1 MEARQVMQLPFTE
14 TQFLDNFGAFNAAL
28 WPVLAVLWVASL
40 VLATQLMRGRPRS
53 AALGLLLMAHWLW
66 AAGAYHAA
74 FFSRINPA
82 AWLFAALFTAQA
94 VALAWHATYGG
105 GLTFVWRRSWRHAG
119 AAVFILYALA
129 YPALV
134 QLTGHEPPRA
144 PLFGVPCPTAL
155 LTAGLL
161 LATEPPAPRGLLV
174 IPVAWSLLAG
184 TAALLLGVTPDLMLF
199 AAAAALVVDAAF
211 AAGRSR
217 RGRPSLVERERP
229 RAVDRLVAGA
239 NYRQVLAID
248 ITARPENIWPWLVQ
262 LGYQRG
268 GLYSYDWLDR
278 LFGFLDRPSADRILL
293 EYQDLRPGDVIP
305 MGRGGGFPVAAV
317 DPSRSLVLGGE
328 QDGLAW
334 GWELALEP
342 LGDRRT
348 RLVSRNLGR
357 TPGTWRSRVWLA
369 VLRPAAFIM
378 THRMLSGIRRR
389 AEAMARPDAG
399 ASLHHAA

>member
-1 MEARQVMQLPFTE
+1 MQLPFTE
-14 TQFLDNFGAFNAAL
+14 TQFLDNFGAFNSVL
-28 WPVLAVLWVASL
+28 WPALAVLWVASL
-40 VLATQLMRGRPRS
+40 VLTTQLMSGRPRS
-53 AALGLLLMAHWLW
+53 AALGILLIAHWLW
-66 AAGAYHAA
+66 SAGAYHAF

-94 VALAWHATYGG
+94 LAMLWYASRG

-119 AAVFILYALA
+119 AAVFIVYALA

-134 QLTGHEPPRA
+134 QLTGHQSPRA

-161 LATEPPAPRGLLV
+161 LATEPPAPRGLLI

-184 TAALLLGVTPDLMLF
+184 TAAVFLGVTPDLMLL
-199 AAAAALVVDAAF
+199 AAATALVADALL

-217 RGRPSLVERERP
+217 RGQLSLVERGRP
-229 RAVDRLVAGA
+229 RAVDGLVAGA

-248 ITARPENIWPWLVQ
+248 INARPEEIWPWLMQ

-278 LFGFLDRPSADRILL
+278 LFGFLDRPSADRILP
-293 EYQDLRPGDVIP
+293 EHQGLRPGDVIP
-305 MGRGGGFPVAAV
+305 IGRGGGFPVAAV
-317 DPSRSLVLGGE
+317 DPRRSLVLAGE
-328 QDGLAW
+328 QDGFAW
-334 GWELALEP
+334 GWELALDP

-348 RLVSRNLGR
+348 RLVSRSLGR
-357 TPGTWRSRVWLA
+357 TPDTWRSRASLA

-378 THRMLSGIRRR
+378 THRMLGGLKRR
-389 AEAMARPDAG
+389 AEAMARRDAG
-399 ASLHHAA
+399 APLHHAA

>member
-1 MEARQVMQLPFTE
+1 MQLPFSE
-14 TQFLDNFGAFNAAL
+14 AQFLDNFAAFNTAL
-28 WPVLAVLWVASL
+28 WPVLVVLWVASL
-40 VLATQLMRGRPRS
+40 VLTVQLLGGRPRS
-53 AALGLLLMAHWLW
+53 AAIGILLIAHWLW
-66 AAGAYHAA
+66 AAGAYHAV

-82 AWLFAALFTAQA
+82 AWLFAALFAAQA
-94 VALAWHATYGG
+94 IALLWYATRG

-119 AAVFILYALA
+119 AAVFIAYALA

-134 QLTGHEPPRA
+134 QLTGHQSPRA

-161 LATEPPAPRGLLV
+161 LATEPPAPRWILV

-199 AAAAALVVDAAF
+199 AAAVALGADAF
-211 AAGRSR
+211 FTAGRSR
-217 RGRPSLVERERP
+217 RVRPSVVERARP
-229 RAVDRLVAGA
+229 RAVDRVVAKP

-248 ITARPENIWPWLVQ
+248 INARPEDIWPWLMQ

-278 LFGFLDRPSADRILL
+278 IFGFLDRPSADRILP
-293 EYQDLRPGDVIP
+293 EYQGLRPGDVIP
-305 MGRGGGFPVAAV
+305 VGRGGGFPVAVV
-317 DPSRSLVLGGE
+317 DPRRSLVLAGE
-328 QDGLAW
+328 QDGFAW

-342 LGDRRT
+342 LDDRRT

-357 TPGTWRSRVWLA
+357 TPGTWRSRASLA
-369 VLRPAAFIM
+369 VLRPAAFLM
-378 THRMLSGIRRR
+378 THRMLGGIRRR
-389 AEAMARPDAG
+389 AEAMARRDAG

>member
-1 MEARQVMQLPFTE
+1 MQLPFSE
-14 TQFLDNFGAFNAAL
+14 TQFLDNFAAFNTAL
-28 WPVLAVLWVASL
+28 WPVLVALWVASL
-40 VLATQLMRGRPRS
+40 VLTVQLVGGRPRS
-53 AALGLLLMAHWLW
+53 AALGILLIAHWLW
-66 AAGAYHAA
+66 AAGAYHAF

-94 VALAWHATYGG
+94 VALSWYATRG
-105 GLTFVWRRSWRHAG
+105 GLTFVWRWSWRHVG

-134 QLTGHEPPRA
+134 QLSGHEPPRA

-161 LATEPPAPRGLLV
+161 LATEPPAPRGLLI
-174 IPVAWSLLAG
+174 IPVVWSLLAG
-184 TAALLLGVTPDLMLF
+184 TAAVLLGVTPDLMLF
-199 AAAAALVVDAAF
+199 VAATALVADAVF
-211 AAGRSR
+211 ATRRSR
-217 RGRPSLVERERP
+217 RARPSLVERARP
-229 RAVDRLVAGA
+229 RAVDGLVAGA

-248 ITARPENIWPWLVQ
+248 INARPEDIWPWLMQ

-278 LFGFLDRPSADRILL
+278 MFGFLDRPSADRILP
-293 EYQDLRPGDVIP
+293 EYQGLRPGDVIP
-305 MGRGGGFPVAAV
+305 VGRGGGFPVAAV
-317 DPSRSLVLGGE
+317 DPRRSLVLAGE
-328 QDGLAW
+328 QDGFAW

-342 LGDRRT
+342 LDERRT
-348 RLVSRNLGR
+348 RLVSRSLGR
-357 TPGTWRSRVWLA
+357 TPDTWRSRASLA

-378 THRMLSGIRRR
+378 THRMLGGIRRR
-389 AEAMARPDAG
+389 AEAMARRDAG

>member
-1 MEARQVMQLPFTE
+1 MQLPFTE

-28 WPVLAVLWVASL
+28 WPVLVVLWVASL
-40 VLATQLMRGRPRS
+40 VLTVQLMRGRPRP
-53 AALGLLLMAHWLW
+53 AALAILLIAHWLW
-66 AAGAYHAA
+66 AAVAYHAV

-82 AWLFAALFTAQA
+82 AWLFAALFTTQA
-94 VALAWHATYGG
+94 LALAWHATYGA
-105 GLTFVWRRSWRHAG
+105 GLRFVWRWSWRHAG

-134 QLTGHEPPRA
+134 QLTGHQPPRA
-144 PLFGVPCPTAL
+144 PLFGAPCPTVL

-161 LATEPPAPRGLLV
+161 LATDSPAPRGLLV

-184 TAALLLGVTPDLMLF
+184 TAALVLGVTPDLMLF
-199 AAAAALVVDAAF
+199 AAAAALVADALF
-211 AAGRSR
+211 AAGRSH
-217 RGRPSLVERERP
+217 RGRLSLVARERT
-229 RAVDRLVAGA
+229 RAVDGLVAGA

-248 ITARPENIWPWLVQ
+248 INARPEDIWPWLMQ

-278 LFGFLDRPSADRILL
+278 VFGFLDRPSADRILP
-293 EYQDLRPGDVIP
+293 EYQNLKPGDVIP

-317 DPSRSLVLGGE
+317 DPRRSLVIAGE
-328 QDGLAW
+328 QDDVAW

-342 LGDRRT
+342 LDDRRT
-348 RLVSRNLGR
+348 RLVSRSLGR
-357 TPGTWRSRVWLA
+357 TPDTWRSRASLA

-378 THRMLSGIRRR
+378 THRMLGGLRRR
-389 AEAMARPDAG
+389 AEAMARRDAG
-399 ASLHHAA
+399 APLHHAA